1 MTKNFFTGFYMNMKT
16 SLLLTKPVKKLPE
29 VLFYSRPSTNSYTMI
44 STKNPEIL
52 GHMRAFVSNYHFKD
66 PYLFVHQLVIFKN
79 KRQGYGTKFLD
90 FAKNLSKKSGCGGR
104 VRLIATTTAY
114 DPRNP
119 PHLFYRKN
127 GFSSNNKKFI
137 AKMDRYIRK
146 NKQLDYRT
154 THRLEMYYPE
164 EPVVKKETGWSRLKD
179 YFKQWKKALGY

>member
-79 KRQGYGTKFLD
+79 KRQGYGTKFSLP
-90 FAKNLSKKSGCGGR
+90 KNVEASAELAPASTVQAEK
-104 VRLIATTTAY
+104 
-114 DPRNP
+114 NP
-119 PHLFYRKN
+119 PL
-127 GFSSNNKKFI
+127 
-137 AKMDRYIRK
+137 
-146 NKQLDYRT
+146 
-154 THRLEMYYPE
+154 
-164 EPVVKKETGWSRLKD
+164 
-179 YFKQWKKALGY
+179 